1 MSTNFKYGL
10 ALLVAGTFIT
20 AQPVS
25 ATSLK
30 QAIAYGVKHNPRVT
44 AAQASRR
51 ATNAVLGQARARYL
65 PEVALNADVGKQ
77 KIDRP
82 EGFGPLVND
91 QTRTRRQVTLSVRQV
106 LFDGFDRANQIYS
119 SQARISAA
127 AEKVMARSE
136 AVALTIVEAYIDVVR
151 HQALLRL
158 AKENVARHRR
168 LLRIVKERAAGGK
181 TSDGDL
187 QQTNERLQAAIALVS
202 QIKIALGTSK
212 AKYKSS
218 VGKAPSRLHA
228 VRMARNLP
236 RSPRSAMRL
245 ALDHH
250 PRLRAMRAEI
260 DVADFDVEQFKS
272 SLYPQVYLEGN
283 ASRGFDLDGT
293 PGKSDELKGMI
304 VLNWKLYDGGAR
316 TNRIEEL
323 NERASVKI
331 AEYDVAVRE
340 LQEQI
345 DIAWVRY
352 REGGNQVA
360 AVRKQLNQNKRVLA
374 AYEKEYEANKRSL
387 LDVLDAESSRFASE
401 FDLSNVGAIQKF
413 SGYQLVATSGRLLSY
428 FGVEAPEGSDVPSE
442 DFRTPRT
449 EPKSRK
455 FVIPSL
461 SGD

>member
-187 QQTNERLQAAIALVS
+187 
-202 QIKIALGTSK
+202 
-212 AKYKSS
+212 
-218 VGKAPSRLHA
+218 
-228 VRMARNLP
+228 
-236 RSPRSAMRL
+236 
-245 ALDHH
+245 
-250 PRLRAMRAEI
+250 
-260 DVADFDVEQFKS
+260 
-272 SLYPQVYLEGN
+272 
-283 ASRGFDLDGT
+283 
-293 PGKSDELKGMI
+293 
-304 VLNWKLYDGGAR
+304 
-316 TNRIEEL
+316 
-323 NERASVKI
+323 
-331 AEYDVAVRE
+331 
-340 LQEQI
+340 
-345 DIAWVRY
+345 
-352 REGGNQVA
+352 
-360 AVRKQLNQNKRVLA
+360 
-374 AYEKEYEANKRSL
+374 
-387 LDVLDAESSRFASE
+387 
-401 FDLSNVGAIQKF
+401 
-413 SGYQLVATSGRLLSY
+413 
-428 FGVEAPEGSDVPSE
+428 
-442 DFRTPRT
+442 
-449 EPKSRK
+449 
-455 FVIPSL
+455 
-461 SGD
+461 

>member
-1 MSTNFKYGL
+1 
-10 ALLVAGTFIT
+10 
-20 AQPVS
+20 
-25 ATSLK
+25 
-30 QAIAYGVKHNPRVT
+30 
-44 AAQASRR
+44 
-51 ATNAVLGQARARYL
+51 
-65 PEVALNADVGKQ
+65 
-77 KIDRP
+77 
-82 EGFGPLVND
+82 
-91 QTRTRRQVTLSVRQV
+91 
-106 LFDGFDRANQIYS
+106 
-119 SQARISAA
+119 
-127 AEKVMARSE
+127 
-136 AVALTIVEAYIDVVR
+136 
-151 HQALLRL
+151 
-158 AKENVARHRR
+158 
-168 LLRIVKERAAGGK
+168 
-181 TSDGDL
+181 
-187 QQTNERLQAAIALVS
+187 
-202 QIKIALGTSK
+202 
-212 AKYKSS
+212 
-218 VGKAPSRLHA
+218 
-228 VRMARNLP
+228 MARNLP

-428 FGVEAPEGSDVPSE
+428 FGVEAPGGSEVPSE
-442 DFRTPRT
+442 HFRTPRT